1 MNDKDNKYIFDDD
14 ENDALEIAE
23 YLEREL
29 DDMDAREKNRISR
42 GDKKP
47 RSATVS
53 IEKKDRKKDVNK
65 NEQSKVRT
73 VRRRAV
79 SETQNKRKEKNNEA
93 KRRELKK
100 PKFILYYE
108 NNKLKV
114 LWSTLGVL
122 IIALL
127 AALIVTNINKSNDS
141 KDDADKIKNLVEE
154 NTTEAAT
161 DETTDNNP
169 VDENAFIAEPAD
181 SPYNKVC
188 ESFLKNT
195 YVQWNDEALSQICDN
210 TQNLA
215 KDNYTY
221 LNKYIEDIKDINC
234 YVGYETKAGKSLVFV
249 TYNIKFA
256 NVSTCAPA
264 METLIMV
271 KAQEGNGYLIHN
283 YEVGDDDMDLYISN
297 MQNNQNYL
305 DLCSSINAQLS
316 AAIESDADLK
326 KICGILSGAEGW

>member
-1 MNDKDNKYIFDDD
+1 MRKAVIVIYLCILSVCLLGCGNEKQNMNTDK
-14 ENDALEIAE
+14 
-23 YLEREL
+23 
-29 DDMDAREKNRISR
+29 
-42 GDKKP
+42 
-47 RSATVS
+47 
-53 IEKKDRKKDVNK
+53 
-65 NEQSKVRT
+65 
-73 VRRRAV
+73 
-79 SETQNKRKEKNNEA
+79 
-93 KRRELKK
+93 
-100 PKFILYYE
+100 
-108 NNKLKV
+108 
-114 LWSTLGVL
+114 
-122 IIALL
+122 
-127 AALIVTNINKSNDS
+127 INKEYSNVGQTGNVLKGTEDNDITKGFIYDFTDDVKEGLIYGS
-141 KDDADKIKNLVEE
+141 KDGEIVDKNGNIIEQYSYITVLEDGSLSDGE
-154 NTTEAAT
+154 NILEGYYSGAGGKILFRDKGELETTKDTTEQ
-161 DETTDNNP
+161 
-169 VDENAFIAEPAD
+169 ENKFRAEPKD
-181 SPYNKVC
+181 SPLVQVC
-188 ESFLKNT
+188 ELYMKNT
-195 YVQWNDEALSQICDN
+195 YVEWNDEVLLQICDN
-210 TQNLA
+210 TKNLV

-264 METLIMV
+264 METLIIV